1 MESFNLK
8 ILFLLIMIDVKK
20 LKKDEEDRNKLKT
33 KGFIKILGLI
43 NNKILLIAKTKQKS
57 TWFEIPL
64 FILGFPTYELKESSD
79 FLINDTFFSSFF
91 IGPI

>member
-1 MESFNLK
+1 
-8 ILFLLIMIDVKK
+8 MIDVKK

-43 NNKILLIAKTKQKS
+43 NNKIFLIAKTKQKS

-79 FLINDTFFSSFF
+79 FLIKKLEKHGFKANFLEPNILF
-91 IGPI
+91 ISWE